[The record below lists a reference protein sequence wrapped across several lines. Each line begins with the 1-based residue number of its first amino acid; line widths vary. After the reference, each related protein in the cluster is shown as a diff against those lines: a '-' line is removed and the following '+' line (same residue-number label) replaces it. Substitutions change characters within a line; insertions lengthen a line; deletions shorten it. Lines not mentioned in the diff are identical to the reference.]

1 MLVQASLLA
10 RNAPYIARTRTL
22 AHRTRLAALMLTFF
36 SAARWHSV
44 DSSAKDSKI
53 CWLVQLE
60 PVVRRGGHLL
70 EGVGKMTL
78 SARQGA
84 ARAVS
89 ERGPLGYS
97 RQGVCRCAVEDMM
110 SVGTE
115 EGERPVGCGEVVR
128 A

>member
-1 MLVQASLLA
+1 MAS
-10 RNAPYIARTRTL
+10 R
-22 AHRTRLAALMLTFF
+22 RLEREPGEGWPASPAWST
-36 SAARWHSV
+36 SIGEE
-44 DSSAKDSKI
+44 AKKS
-53 CWLVQLE
+53 E
-60 PVVRRGGHLL
+60 VVAK
-70 EGVGKMTL
+70 VTL